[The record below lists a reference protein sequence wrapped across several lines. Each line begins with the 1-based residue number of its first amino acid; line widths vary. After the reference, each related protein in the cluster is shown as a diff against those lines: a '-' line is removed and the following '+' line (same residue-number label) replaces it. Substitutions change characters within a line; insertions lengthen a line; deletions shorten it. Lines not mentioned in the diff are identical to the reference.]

1 MKDWKIYIGN
11 TYNDNILILDE
22 FKRHSGKRNIQMFK
36 CKCLRCGNEFEATS
50 HDVLRKDSRAVKS
63 CGCLLKEL
71 TSELGK
77 RTGSTNIR
85 KIDHTR
91 PRKWK
96 TSCYKNGKSLPIYT
110 NYRSMI
116 SRCYYPKDVCYKS
129 YGERGITVCE
139 EWKDF
144 DNYREWAYNNGYV
157 DNYRAHRL
165 DNNVGYTPENV
176 MFLSEENH
184 NIITQ
189 YMRKQNI
196 TSMTREEVVGVI
208 NQLG

>member
-1 MKDWKIYIGN
+1 
-11 TYNDNILILDE
+11 
-22 FKRHSGKRNIQMFK
+22 
-36 CKCLRCGNEFEATS
+36 
-50 HDVLRKDSRAVKS
+50 
-63 CGCLLKEL
+63 
-71 TSELGK
+71 
-77 RTGSTNIR
+77 
-85 KIDHTR
+85 
-91 PRKWK
+91 
-96 TSCYKNGKSLPIYT
+96 
-110 NYRSMI
+110 MI